1 MYILLQENINKMTK
15 TNLRRAER
23 ATNQVLENFKLLK
36 SISENLKRVAALS
49 AENLLLREEAE
60 RLKRL
65 ILNFT
70 DDIVPQD

>member
-1 MYILLQENINKMTK
+1 MAKTDAQRTENAVNAVSENVRLLQTIVKNVNKM
-15 TNLRRAER
+15 
-23 ATNQVLENFKLLK
+23 
-36 SISENLKRVAALS
+36 AALS

-70 DDIVPQD
+70 DDIVPQDHN

>member
-1 MYILLQENINKMTK
+1 MAKTDAQRTENAVNMVSENVRLLQIIVKNTNKM
-15 TNLRRAER
+15 
-23 ATNQVLENFKLLK
+23 
-36 SISENLKRVAALS
+36 AALS

-70 DDIVPQD
+70 DDIVPQDHD

>member
-1 MYILLQENINKMTK
+1 MTK

>member
-1 MYILLQENINKMTK
+1 MTK
-15 TNLRRAER
+15 TDLRRAER